1 MAGQFSVFES
11 ECLILCLIS
20 WFMSHSC
27 FLFDFVP
34 QAVVIMGLVLQWA
47 NLYGYVRCKVGGKSN
62 LGNMAKNYL
71 GVQLFKQ
78 VCEKSSYFPLCIFL
92 LLTCIDFSIFNVFT
106 KGNEENRGTLKLKK
120 THLDHLEC
128 DKVQC
133 WMERFYW
140 LHSCWTWLVFPGGI
154 WVFVMLNFF
163 R

>member
-1 MAGQFSVFES
+1 
-11 ECLILCLIS
+11 
-20 WFMSHSC
+20 MSHSC

-78 VCEKSSYFPLCIFL
+78 VCEKSSFIPLCIFL
-92 LLTCIDFSIFNVFT
+92 LLTRIDFSIFNVFT
-106 KGNEENRGTLKLKK
+106 KGNEENRGTLKLKR

-133 WMERFYW
+133 WMETLY
-140 LHSCWTWLVFPGGI
+140 
-154 WVFVMLNFF
+154 
-163 R
+163 